1 MSKKKRKQKNPVAK
15 HARTFNKASV
25 FEDKKKAWKKGKQKH
40 KNPRFRDDS
49 GIFAFRTRDVGLI
62 NVNSGISRPFSNQN
76 VNSLKTWEKS
86 DKALKRALSDS

>member
-15 HARTFNKASV
+15 HARTFNKATV

-49 GIFAFRTRDVGLI
+49 GIFAFRTSDVDSVQYKQRNFPPFLEPERQLI
-62 NVNSGISRPFSNQN
+62 ENMGEI
-76 VNSLKTWEKS
+76 
-86 DKALKRALSDS
+86 